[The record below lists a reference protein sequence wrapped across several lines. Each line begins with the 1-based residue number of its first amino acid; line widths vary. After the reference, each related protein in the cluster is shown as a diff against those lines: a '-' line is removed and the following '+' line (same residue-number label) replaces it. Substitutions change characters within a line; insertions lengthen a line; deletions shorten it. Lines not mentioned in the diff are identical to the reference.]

1 MRALSQIILWEISFF
16 SGVVVLCSVV
26 SVGFSGGAGG
36 GGGVVF
42 VCFLFLFGLGFWGF
56 FKALY
61 SKENLQTY
69 SKTQKPLSVLIW
81 FRYWLTTLQLFQN
94 KMYMVNWSSVYAIN
108 LQFKEDSHEAAVIH
122 TGLSCPDM
130 DKLCC
135 ASVVQENLEMFR
147 QHLWWECTFWTCFEW
162 GPLRLDSSK

>member
-1 MRALSQIILWEISFF
+1 M
-16 SGVVVLCSVV
+16 VVCLCVFCFVLVWV
-26 SVGFSGGAGG
+26 SWV
-36 GGGVVF
+36 
-42 VCFLFLFGLGFWGF
+42 F

-69 SKTQKPLSVLIW
+69 SKTQKPLSLLIW

-94 KMYMVNWSSVYAIN
+94 KMDMVNWSSVYAIN

-147 QHLWWECTFWTCFEW
+147 QH
-162 GPLRLDSSK
+162 D